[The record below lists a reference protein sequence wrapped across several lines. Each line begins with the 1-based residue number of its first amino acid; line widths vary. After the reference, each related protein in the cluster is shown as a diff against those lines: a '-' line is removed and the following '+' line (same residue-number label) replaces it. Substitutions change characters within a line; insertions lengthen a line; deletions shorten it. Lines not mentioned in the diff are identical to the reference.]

1 MKKFFYFLM
10 AAVVFMFAACTTPD
24 TNEGGKEGGN
34 DSETPAP
41 TPTPEP
47 TPELAVNTFS
57 INDVVGEFK
66 SVALAQMEE
75 YIYLVATP
83 TADLASADD
92 IFCADEYIYLLVGPQ
107 LVGKEFDLM
116 TEQNTYT
123 VMSYLAGAVLEGV
136 GPGATEEISAGK
148 ASFLLENNVATAKAE
163 ITLVNGTVLKF
174 HLSAE
179 QQVVVNENTI
189 ARGDEEKPLRA
200 AFYMEEEE
208 ATTLYFTPGDIDYFT
223 GIYDVTWYTY
233 ISVPT
238 ALVNGEKQALGE
250 ESLIMFGMGDNT
262 DYDNYVEIYGDDLQG
277 ATGYYAITKKGEG
290 VYAADINITVNGVL
304 YKVSFDGTC
313 VSAFAEPEKKT
324 NYLSYNGEE
333 YEVSAATL
341 TEANSLYTF
350 TFTTSSGKD
359 IVLTAPD
366 IAFGGDAYGFSQS
379 ADFTVSYDGKVFSK
393 ANGNNGTMTA
403 YYKVMSQVLE
413 LDFTDY
419 DQFNFNYTGA
429 VTVK

>member
-1 MKKFFYFLM
+1 MLMKKFLYLLM
-10 AAVVFMFAACTTPD
+10 TVALSMFAACTTP
-24 TNEGGKEGGN
+24 NENNGGGN
-34 DSETPAP
+34 DGGTPI
-41 TPTPEP
+41 PEP

-57 INDVVGEFK
+57 INDVAGEFK
-66 SVALAQMEE
+66 SVALAQM
-75 YIYLVATP
+75 
-83 TADLASADD
+83 
-92 IFCADEYIYLLVGPQ
+92 DEYIYLAATPTAGITSAEDILGTDEFVYILVGPQ
-107 LVGKEFDLM
+107 LIGKEFDLKS
-116 TEQNTYT
+116 EQNSYT
-123 VMSYLAGAVLEGV
+123 IMSYLTGAILEGV
-136 GPGATEEISAGK
+136 APEATDEISEGK
-148 ASFLLENNVATAKAE
+148 ASFLLENNVATAKVD
-163 ITLVNGTVLKF
+163 ITLANGTELKL
-174 HLSAE
+174 HLSAG

-208 ATTLYFTPGDIDYFT
+208 VTTLYFTPGNIDYFA

-233 ISVPT
+233 ISVPSS
-238 ALVNGEKQALGE
+238 LVNGEKQNLNE
-250 ESLIMFGMGDNT
+250 ESLIMFGMGDNL

-277 ATGYYAITKKGEG
+277 ATGYYAISKKGEG
-290 VYAADINITVNGVL
+290 VYAADINITVNDVL

-324 NYLSYNGEE
+324 NYLSYNGQE
-333 YEVSAATL
+333 YEISAASL

-350 TFTTSSGKD
+350 TFTNSSGKEL
-359 IVLTAPD
+359 VLTAPD
-366 IAFGGDAYGFSQS
+366 SAFGGDSYGFSQS
-379 ADFTVSYDGKVFSK
+379 KDFTVSYDGKVFSK

-419 DQFNFNYTGA
+419 DKLNFNYTGA

>member
-1 MKKFFYFLM
+1 MLMKKFLYLLM
-10 AAVVFMFAACTTPD
+10 TVALSMFAACTTP
-24 TNEGGKEGGN
+24 NENNGGGN
-34 DSETPAP
+34 DGGTPI
-41 TPTPEP
+41 PEP

-57 INDVVGEFK
+57 INDVVGKFK
-66 SVALAQMEE
+66 SVALAQMDE
-75 YIYLVATP
+75 YIYLAATP
-83 TADLASADD
+83 TADITSAED
-92 IFCADEYIYLLVGPQ
+92 ILGADEFVYLLVGPQ

-116 TEQNTYT
+116 TEQNSYT
-123 VMSYLAGAVLEGV
+123 IMSTLAGAVLEGV
-136 GPGATEEISAGK
+136 APEATYEISAGK
-148 ASFLLENNVATAKAE
+148 ASFSLVNNVATAKAE
-163 ITLVNGTVLKF
+163 ITLTNGTVLKL

-179 QQVVVNENTI
+179 QKVVVNENII

-200 AFYMEEEE
+200 AFYMEDEGY
-208 ATTLYFTPGDIDYFT
+208 TTLYFTPGNIDYFA

-233 ISVPT
+233 ITIPDSF
-238 ALVNGEKQALGE
+238 ANGQKQNLNE
-250 ESLIMFGMGDNT
+250 ESLIMFGMGDNV

-277 ATGYYAITKKGEG
+277 AIGYYAISKRGEG

-324 NYLSYNGEE
+324 NYLSYNGVE
-333 YEVSAATL
+333 YEISAATL

-350 TFTTSSGKD
+350 TFTNTSGKD

-366 IAFGGDAYGFSQS
+366 SAFGGDAYGFSQS
-379 ADFTVSYDGKVFSK
+379 PDFTVSYDGKVLSK

-419 DQFNFNYTGA
+419 DKLNFNYTGA
-429 VTVK
+429 VTIK

>member
-1 MKKFFYFLM
+1 MLMKKFIYFLM

-24 TNEGGKEGGN
+24 VNNGGGN
-34 DSETPAP
+34 DGGIPI
-41 TPTPEP
+41 PEP

-92 IFCADEYIYLLVGPQ
+92 IFGADEFVYVLVGPQ

-116 TEQNTYT
+116 TEQSTYT
-123 VMSYLAGAVLEGV
+123 IMSYLAGAVLEGV
-136 GPGATEEISAGK
+136 APEATYEISAGK
-148 ASFLLENNVATAKAE
+148 ASFVIENNVATAKAD
-163 ITLVNGTVLKF
+163 ITLANGVVLRL

-200 AFYMEEEE
+200 AFYMADEE
-208 ATTLYFTPGDIDYFT
+208 ATTLYFTPGNIDYFT

-250 ESLIMFGMGDNT
+250 ESLIMFGMGDNV

-277 ATGYYAITKKGEG
+277 ATGYYTISNKGEG

-313 VSAFAEPEKKT
+313 VSVFAEPEKKT

-333 YEVSAATL
+333 YEISAAEL

-359 IVLTAPD
+359 LVLTAPD
-366 IAFGGDAYGFSQS
+366 FAFGGDSYGFSQS
-379 ADFTVSYDGKVFSK
+379 TDFTVSYDGKVFSK

-419 DQFNFNYTGA
+419 DQLNFNYTGA